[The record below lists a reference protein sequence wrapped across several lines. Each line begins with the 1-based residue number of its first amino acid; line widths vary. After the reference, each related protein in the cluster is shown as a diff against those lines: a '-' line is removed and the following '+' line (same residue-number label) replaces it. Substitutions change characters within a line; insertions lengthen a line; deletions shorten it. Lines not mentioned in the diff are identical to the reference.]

1 MAGTGGVIGRIV
13 RETSQIDRMGV
24 EPWFG
29 IRCTIGVAIPL
40 IVSYAAGHPLSGV
53 SAAIGALVVGFASRQ
68 GVYRTRAAAML
79 FTSAATGISAF
90 VGSISGGHPAL
101 SVLIAVLWGLAFGV
115 LASLGPSANAVGLNA
130 VIALIVFSQFGF
142 TPEQAAQQALL
153 VFSGGAL
160 QTLLLVSIWPLQRF
174 SAERAVLAKAY
185 RALAQYAENSPL
197 TKLQS
202 PDAQPLSD
210 VGNTL
215 ADPQPF
221 AKRGETAV
229 FEALLAEAERI
240 RATLGALVT
249 DRYLLDAQTTGDAAE
264 HAVADIGACAHD
276 VLAAIAGALED
287 ARAPD
292 ELAATWKTLD
302 VRIRE
307 LEEQAGTSIAAAQ
320 AVEDARALAGQLRSA
335 WRAATTPADAGAAN
349 AAPPSQ
355 SHTAQLFGPT
365 VIADAFDTLRASCSL
380 KSAIGQHALRLAV
393 TLGIAQTLAHILPIE
408 RGYWIALTAAIVLRP
423 DFTTTFTRGFARV
436 AGTVAGAAVASL
448 IALVLHPGAE
458 TYLILAIVSAGI
470 GYTIFSVNY
479 AVYTITITAYVV
491 FLLAFGGL
499 PEHTAVLDRVIS
511 TLIGGA
517 LALAAYVVWPTWART
532 LVPFEL
538 ANVLD
543 AAGTYSRLVLAA
555 YANPAGRDD
564 RAVRAAQLAVRRA
577 RTNAEGSVD
586 RLLAEPVRP
595 RALTVRA
602 ALGILAASR
611 RYGLATLTVQS
622 RLPRAP
628 VVSHHTLE
636 TLSAG
641 LDEGLHTLS
650 QALRDRT
657 DPKPLPRLRDM
668 QIALKNEL
676 DRDVASDVAV
686 LVSET
691 DLMVDSVNMMAD
703 VLRKVEREP
712 TSEGTI
718 V

>member
-1 MAGTGGVIGRIV
+1 MAPAGGVIGRIV
-13 RETSQIDRMGV
+13 RETSQIDRMGI

-29 IRCTIGVAIPL
+29 VRCTIGVAIPL
-40 IVSYAAGHPLSGV
+40 VVSYAAGHPLSGV

-90 VGSISGGHPAL
+90 VGSISGGYPVL
-101 SVLIAVLWGLAFGV
+101 SVAIAVVWGLAFGV

-130 VIALIVFSQFGF
+130 VIALLIFGQFGF
-142 TPEQAAQQALL
+142 TPAEAAQQALL
-153 VFSGGAL
+153 VFGGGAL

-185 RALAQYAENSPL
+185 RALAAYAENNPL
-197 TKLQS
+197 TQLQS

-210 VGNTL
+210 VGDTL

-249 DRYLLDAQTTGDAAE
+249 DRYLLDAQATGDAAE
-264 HAVADIGACAHD
+264 HTVRDIGACAHD
-276 VLAAIAGALED
+276 VLGAIADALEN
-287 ARAPD
+287 ARAPAVP
-292 ELAATWKTLD
+292 AATWKSLD
-302 VRIRE
+302 AHVAA
-307 LEEQAGTSIAAAQ
+307 LEKQGSASIIAAQ
-320 AVEDARALAGQLRSA
+320 AVEDARALAGQLRAA

-349 AAPPSQ
+349 AAPPAQ

-365 VIADAFDTLRASCSL
+365 VIADALDTLRANCSL
-380 KSAIGQHALRLAV
+380 GSVYGQHALRLAA
-393 TLGIAQTLAHILPIE
+393 TLAIAQTAAHLLPVQ

-436 AGTVAGAAVASL
+436 AGTVAGAGVASL
-448 IALVLHPGAE
+448 VALVLHPGAE
-458 TYLILAIVSAGI
+458 TYLVLAIIAAGI

-499 PEHTAVLDRVIS
+499 PEQTAVLDRVVA
-511 TLIGGA
+511 TLIGGV

-532 LVPFEL
+532 RVPLEL
-538 ANVLD
+538 ATVLD
-543 AAGTYSRLVLAA
+543 AAGAYSRLVLGA
-555 YANPAGRDD
+555 YADPRGRND
-564 RAVRAAQLAVRRA
+564 RAIRAAQIAVRRA
-577 RTNAEGSVD
+577 RTNAEASVD
-586 RLLAEPVRP
+586 RLLSEPVRP

-602 ALGILAASR
+602 ALGILAAAR
-611 RYGLATLTVQS
+611 RFGLATLTAQS
-622 RLPRAP
+622 RLPRAA

-636 TLSAG
+636 TLAG
-641 LDEGLHTLS
+641 ALDQGLHTLS
-650 QALRDRT
+650 SALRERAE
-657 DPKPLPRLRDM
+657 PKPLPRLRDM
-668 QIALKNEL
+668 QIALKKEL
-676 DRDVASDVAV
+676 DRDAGSDVAV

-712 TSEGTI
+712 MNEGI
-718 V
+718 AP